1 MEKKGGQ
8 LMVQQKQLLQKIEE
22 ATTLL
27 RTLKGER
34 DDAIVHLG
42 SLEQENKELQAL
54 LTLVES
60 KATEMLTIGSF
71 SQKTQPRVT
80 TASAQRKTEPAVA
93 VASAQPKVEMPAVPA
108 QPPAVA
114 AQPRAE
120 TAAPIEAN
128 QAEAVAVASADKTED
143 KNTPPRGFADLK
155 DRFRRPFP

>member
-1 MEKKGGQ
+1 
-8 LMVQQKQLLQKIEE
+8 MVQQKQLLQKIEE

-27 RTLKGER
+27 RTLKEER

-42 SLEQENKELQAL
+42 SLEQENKELHAL

-80 TASAQRKTEPAVA
+80 TASAQRKTEPAIA
-93 VASAQPKVEMPAVPA
+93 AASAQPRVQMPAVLA
-108 QPPAVA
+108 QPKAETSPI

-120 TAAPIEAN
+120 VTAAPIEAN
-128 QAEAVAVASADKTED
+128 QAEAVAVASADKTDD
-143 KNTPPRGFADLK
+143 KGTPRGFADLK
-155 DRFRRPFP
+155 ERFRRPFP

>member
-1 MEKKGGQ
+1 
-8 LMVQQKQLLQKIEE
+8 MVQQKQLLQKIEE

-27 RTLKGER
+27 RTLKEER

-42 SLEQENKELQAL
+42 NLEQENKELQAL

-71 SQKTQPRVT
+71 SQKTQSRVT
-80 TASAQRKTEPAVA
+80 TASAQ
-93 VASAQPKVEMPAVPA
+93 PKAETSPT
-108 QPPAVA
+108 

-120 TAAPIEAN
+120 ITAAPIEAN

-143 KNTPPRGFADLK
+143 KGTPRNFADLK
-155 DRFRRPFP
+155 ERFRRPFP

>member
-1 MEKKGGQ
+1 
-8 LMVQQKQLLQKIEE
+8 MVQQKQLLQKIEE

-27 RTLKGER
+27 RTLKEER

-42 SLEQENKELQAL
+42 NLEQENKELQAL

-71 SQKTQPRVT
+71 SQKTQSRVT

-93 VASAQPKVEMPAVPA
+93 AVPA
-108 QPPAVA
+108 QPKAETSPT

-120 TAAPIEAN
+120 ITAAPIEAN

-143 KNTPPRGFADLK
+143 KGTPRNFADLK
-155 DRFRRPFP
+155 ERFRRPFP

>member
-1 MEKKGGQ
+1 
-8 LMVQQKQLLQKIEE
+8 MVQQKQLLQKIEE

-27 RTLKGER
+27 RTLKEER

-80 TASAQRKTEPAVA
+80 TASAQPRG
-93 VASAQPKVEMPAVPA
+93 EM
-108 QPPAVA
+108 
-114 AQPRAE
+114 

-143 KNTPPRGFADLK
+143 KGTPRNFADLK
-155 DRFRRPFP
+155 ERFRRPFP

>member
-1 MEKKGGQ
+1 
-8 LMVQQKQLLQKIEE
+8 MVQQKQLLQKIEE

-71 SQKTQPRVT
+71 SQKAQPRVT

-93 VASAQPKVEMPAVPA
+93 VASAQPKVEM
-108 QPPAVA
+108 PAVA

-143 KNTPPRGFADLK
+143 KGTPPRGFADLK